1 MSIYRIFRV
10 TEIFLLNRK
19 IKKWLSL
26 PKAVS
31 RSDLNLLETI
41 YLYGSDVYTDKDFL
55 NYRYNDTVPLVLAAQ
70 VGCLEVFNYL
80 IEHHANIEAKV
91 SFE

>member
-1 MSIYRIFRV
+1 M
-10 TEIFLLNRK
+10 
-19 IKKWLSL
+19 
-26 PKAVS
+26 
-31 RSDLNLLETI
+31 
-41 YLYGSDVYTDKDFL
+41 YTDKDFL

-91 SFE
+91 SWSFLLKNFSDFFTNYPQDTKCMKLSLSKSEATS